1 VNTFKPQRS
10 RRRDRMS
17 HRRLLHV
24 RGDDAHF
31 AEAVYCFRQ
40 RCDPRAVNTVVVRNQ
55 NPYLHKQNA
64 YVSGFGRLGGKG
76 ASNSERI
83 MRVLLIHNPKAG
95 DRKHSKKELMA
106 SLTRCGHQAFYQS
119 TKERGWKKAFKKPVD
134 LVIAAG
140 GDGTVHETAW
150 QIIDSGIP
158 LAILPL
164 GTANNLARSLG
175 FTGSVDEILQ
185 SLHCGKSRPF
195 DVGMARKGSQTDYF
209 LEAAGG
215 GLFADYFPAA
225 KANKNDGASPEEEL
239 TAHLSLLR
247 ELSLDYPAREWQI
260 SIDGKDIS
268 GRYILWGA
276 MNIRSAGPGLHL
288 APKAKT
294 DDGRL
299 DFVAVRE
306 RERQIFIKHVDTH
319 LAGRK
324 ERVPLTP
331 RKFRELKITSTSVA
345 IHLDGEPWPSK
356 KPRGRVEISVKR
368 AALLIWHFPRRHSR
382 D

>member
-1 VNTFKPQRS
+1 
-10 RRRDRMS
+10 
-17 HRRLLHV
+17 
-24 RGDDAHF
+24 
-31 AEAVYCFRQ
+31 
-40 RCDPRAVNTVVVRNQ
+40 
-55 NPYLHKQNA
+55 
-64 YVSGFGRLGGKG
+64 
-76 ASNSERI
+76 

-95 DRKHSKKELMA
+95 DRKHGKKQLMA

-119 TKERGWKKAFKKPVD
+119 IKERGWKDAFKKPVD

-140 GDGTVHETAW
+140 GDGTVHKTAW
-150 QIIDSGIP
+150 QIMDGGIP

-175 FTGSVDEILQ
+175 FTESVDEILQ
-185 SLHCGKSRPF
+185 SLHSGKSQPF
-195 DVGMARKGSQTDYF
+195 DIGVARNGSQTDYF

-225 KANKNDGASPEEEL
+225 KANEEKGSSPEEEL

-247 ELSLDYPAREWQI
+247 QLSLHYPARHWTM
-260 SIDGKDIS
+260 SIDGKNIS

-276 MNIRSAGPGLHL
+276 MNIRSAGPALHL

-306 RERQIFIKHVDTH
+306 HDRKVFINHVDAH
-319 LAGRK
+319 LAERK
-324 ERVPLTP
+324 QRLLLAP
-331 RKFRELKITSTSVA
+331 RKFSELKITLPSGA
-345 IHLDGEPWPSK
+345 MHLDGEPGPSK
-356 KPRGRVEISVKR
+356 KKNNGKARGKVEITVKR
-368 AALLIWHFPRRHSR
+368 AALLIWQPQRQNGR
-382 D
+382 DERK